1 MPEVFI
7 KILLVML
14 VLADISFLMSG
25 IFELLILRRLRI
37 KGRQGEREK
46 ALALNMKVKVKKMKK
61 KLAKHKIFITVIYII
76 AVLLTPLLIET
87 IDMFLPKVFNPAI
100 NIMYVAY
107 AVLSIAAT
115 VMIMLMWVD
124 AMSSKNKNKILI
136 AVINIVA
143 VLLTPLLIGAI
154 DMFLPKVFNSAIN
167 IMYVAYGI
175 LSIAATVMTIWMW
188 VDEFAEREY
197 EKMIAQNL
205 KNNKCAGTGER

>member
-1 MPEVFI
+1 
-7 KILLVML
+7 
-14 VLADISFLMSG
+14 
-25 IFELLILRRLRI
+25 
-37 KGRQGEREK
+37 
-46 ALALNMKVKVKKMKK
+46 MKK

-76 AVLLTPLLIET
+76 TVLLTPLLIET

-100 NIMYVAY
+100 NIMCVVY
-107 AVLSIAAT
+107 AVLSTAGA

-154 DMFLPKVFNSAIN
+154 DMFLPKVFNSAITK
-167 IMYVAYGI
+167 MYFAYGI